1 MGPGTSDQSLFRL
14 WHKFTKISSLV
25 IYYLT
30 KFYDVI
36 IKWCSSY
43 SKNYTWKF
51 MQANSWHH
59 KLFLLHFSFWI
70 RRVCKGRGKI
80 TKSWISPEQ
89 KEIFKLNKTFFSF
102 WIEGF
107 SLGSGI
113 PELENRAKKPSYALW
128 CHKTKLSNQIV
139 TW

>member
-1 MGPGTSDQSLFRL
+1 MSPVPFNGLSYKKQKGLGTSDQSLFRL
-14 WHKFTKISSLV
+14 WNKFTKISSLV

-36 IKWCSSY
+36 IKRCSSY

-102 WIEGF
+102 WRLFI
-107 SLGSGI
+107 GI
-113 PELENRAKKPSYALW
+113 WNSWVRKPS
-128 CHKTKLSNQIV
+128 
-139 TW
+139 